1 MVLRQPDGP
10 RAPEA
15 PHGTNTTG
23 FRRHDVRRRQDWPS
37 CPVLLRRFGVPT
49 LASSLANFLQNKSPA
64 RRFCRAVEK
73 ISRGNRGVDP
83 HGPVAAQN
91 LRRQRNSLTAGYA
104 DSKECTPK
112 TGIGSEKCINLRNLW
127 MAISFRRL
135 H

>member
-1 MVLRQPDGP
+1 MALRQSGRPW
-10 RAPEA
+10 ALEA
-15 PHGTNTTG
+15 PRGTNTTV
-23 FRRHDVRRRQDWPS
+23 FRLHDARRRQAWPS

-83 HGPVAAQN
+83 HGPVAAQSF
-91 LRRQRNSLTAGYA
+91 RRQRNSLTADYA

-112 TGIGSEKCINLRNLW
+112 T
-127 MAISFRRL
+127 
-135 H
+135 